1 MNVLDLQYLAAAV
14 LVEPCQFPAEESFF
28 VGEVSLQ
35 RQQELTRARQLLLAD
50 VGDGQQDA
58 REWGEEMAL
67 GCGRLEFGDAASL
80 IARNASEAKHPTHR
94 SGHRSYDV
102 TADAPPPQRG
112 GRKGDVG

>member
-14 LVEPCQFPAEESFF
+14 LVESRQFPAEESV

-80 IARNASEAKHPTHR
+80 SPATPPRR
-94 SGHRSYDV
+94 S
-102 TADAPPPQRG
+102 TQRTG
-112 GRKGDVG
+112 AAIDPMM